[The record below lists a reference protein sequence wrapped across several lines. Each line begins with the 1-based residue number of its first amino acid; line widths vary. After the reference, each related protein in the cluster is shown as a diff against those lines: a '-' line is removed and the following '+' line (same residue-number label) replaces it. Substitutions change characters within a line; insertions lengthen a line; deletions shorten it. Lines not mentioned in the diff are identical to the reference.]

1 MKFETH
7 RPKAYLLCHPVAGIV
22 VFSNDPIRGVSRQPD
37 FDPGLNLRRD
47 SVCGVRRSAARTRG
61 VHVIGVLAQKFDLK
75 VARHFFAPPCGPF
88 IELGQIV
95 PCAPGLPSTSGF
107 DCGFGGAAT
116 QGPAISGSGIGR
128 QTRSGA
134 DPRHAIETR
143 LLSEP
148 ASAPAPALALA
159 LALACASGSG

>member
-61 VHVIGVLAQKFDLK
+61 VHVIGVLAQKFALK

-95 PCAPGLPSTSGF
+95 PCAPGLQDGDAFRMRLASNSFRSAFDIPWPWAFLIFGF
-107 DCGFGGAAT
+107 ARGG
-116 QGPAISGSGIGR
+116 
-128 QTRSGA
+128 
-134 DPRHAIETR
+134 
-143 LLSEP
+143 
-148 ASAPAPALALA
+148 
-159 LALACASGSG
+159 